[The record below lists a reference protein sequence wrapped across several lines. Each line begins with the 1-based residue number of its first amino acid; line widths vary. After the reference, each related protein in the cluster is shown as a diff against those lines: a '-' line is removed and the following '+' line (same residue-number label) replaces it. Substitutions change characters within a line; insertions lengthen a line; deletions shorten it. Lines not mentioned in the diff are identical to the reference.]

1 MSLIQILDCMF
12 GYEGSAE
19 NVFDNLSLSLDT
31 SWKLGLVGR
40 NGKGKTTLLRL
51 LAGHFAYQGKILSD
65 RKLEYFPYSIENP
78 EDKVL
83 SILLALLPDRAEW
96 EIRRELSMIGLSEN
110 VPECIFSALSQGEQ
124 TKVLLTALFLK
135 DNSFPLIDEPT
146 NHLDSES
153 RKTVSAYLGRK
164 EGFLLVS
171 HDRDFLDGC
180 IDHVLALNREGMD
193 LQKGNYSSWFEN
205 KERQDAFEAATN
217 EKLKKSVEKLERS
230 ARQAAGW
237 AEQTDKTKKGPKNS
251 GLRSDRG
258 YIGHQAAKMMSR
270 SKSIERRKTAAA
282 EEARNLLK
290 NIEETERLILS
301 PQPFHSETLLAFR
314 DCSVSFDGRKI
325 LDSFSFSVHQGERIA
340 LCGKNGCGK
349 STLLKIING
358 EKHFHTGEIF
368 LPELVISY
376 LPQDISFLSGSFSE
390 YLLTSQID
398 RTLFFSILRKLDFPR
413 SSFEK
418 RLEKLSDGQK
428 KKVLIASSLCR
439 PAHLYL
445 WDEPLNYLDVFSRI
459 QLENLLAES
468 SPTMVFVE
476 HDHAFVSRA
485 ATRIV
490 AMDC

>member
-237 AEQTDKTKKGPKNS
+237 AE
-251 GLRSDRG
+251 
-258 YIGHQAAKMMSR
+258 
-270 SKSIERRKTAAA
+270 
-282 EEARNLLK
+282 LK